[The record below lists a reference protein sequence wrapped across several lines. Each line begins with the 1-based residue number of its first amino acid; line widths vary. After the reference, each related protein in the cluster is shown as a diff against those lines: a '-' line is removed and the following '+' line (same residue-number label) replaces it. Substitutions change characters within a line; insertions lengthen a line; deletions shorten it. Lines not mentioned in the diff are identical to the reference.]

1 VESIDTTYAGGPHSR
16 LQPLPG
22 SFNEKDADDAD
33 PLRAKNFA
41 FNHTFAC
48 IETTTGLFRT
58 QMADGIMGMDNRPE
72 SFWRQAYDHQI
83 IDKKVFAL
91 CLSRKADP
99 TKQGTEAGALTMGG
113 FDKRLHTS
121 PMVYSKLDPSAEFT
135 VNLRKIYLRAGGG
148 GDSVQASDPNLSIQ
162 ALDVNEDVYDQYSE
176 VLLDSGTTD
185 TYLPIGFQDAFK
197 SLWKQFSGRD
207 YNHERMFIAEQE
219 LNDNFPTILIQLDG
233 NVELNSELALDN
245 SSNFPGL
252 AGDLD
257 PENPYDIII
266 AIPPS
271 HYMQKD
277 AYGSYVAR
285 FYVDERGFLST
296 IGANTMMGHD
306 VLFDVEEGAIGFA
319 ESHCDYTQLEE
330 EVAEEQGDGE
340 VSEKEETKE
349 ETNVE
354 KKPYVP
360 KENLDNSNNAFPE
373 ENNGIKTDVGDKGLS
388 VFGSISA
395 AIAVAFF
402 VGVVYVAYDR
412 LGLRERLSRS
422 HGRLSNVEDVGD
434 LEFELQY
441 VTPIV

>member
-1 VESIDTTYAGGPHSR
+1 
-16 LQPLPG
+16 
-22 SFNEKDADDAD
+22 
-33 PLRAKNFA
+33 
-41 FNHTFAC
+41 
-48 IETTTGLFRT
+48 
-58 QMADGIMGMDNRPE
+58 
-72 SFWRQAYDHQI
+72 
-83 IDKKVFAL
+83 
-91 CLSRKADP
+91 
-99 TKQGTEAGALTMGG
+99 
-113 FDKRLHTS
+113 
-121 PMVYSKLDPSAEFT
+121 
-135 VNLRKIYLRAGGG
+135 
-148 GDSVQASDPNLSIQ
+148 VQASDPNLSIQ

-176 VLLDSGTTD
+176 VLLDSSATD
-185 TYLPIGFQDAFK
+185 TYLPIGFQDALK

-207 YNHERMFIAEQE
+207 YNHERMFITEQE

-285 FYVDERGFLST
+285 FYVDERGFSST

-349 ETNVE
+349 EMIVE

-373 ENNGIKTDVGDKGLS
+373 ENNGIKTDVGDKGLP

-402 VGVVYVAYDR
+402 VGVAYVAYDR
-412 LGLRERLSRS
+412 LGLRDRLSRS